1 MSKLINKE
9 EFSNLVENANDSLVV
24 VDFFASWCGPCRMI
38 SPILEEVCEEN
49 NVTMYKVDTDEEG
62 ELAQKNGVLALPT
75 VILFK
80 NGKEVD
86 KFVGFKP
93 KEEIEEIIN
102 KNK

>member
-9 EFSNLVENANDSLVV
+9 DFSNLVENANDNLVV

-38 SPILEEVCEEN
+38 SPILEEVCEEH

>member
-1 MSKLINKE
+1 MSELINKE
-9 EFSNLVENANDSLVV
+9 NFNTLIEKETGLAV

-49 NVTMYKVDTDEEG
+49 NVKLYKVDTDEEG

-75 VILFK
+75 VIIFK
-80 NGKEVD
+80 NGVEID

-93 KEEIEEIIN
+93 KEDIDNII
-102 KNK
+102 KKYL

>member
-80 NGKEVD
+80 NGKEID

>member
-9 EFSNLVENANDSLVV
+9 DFLNLVENARDNLVV